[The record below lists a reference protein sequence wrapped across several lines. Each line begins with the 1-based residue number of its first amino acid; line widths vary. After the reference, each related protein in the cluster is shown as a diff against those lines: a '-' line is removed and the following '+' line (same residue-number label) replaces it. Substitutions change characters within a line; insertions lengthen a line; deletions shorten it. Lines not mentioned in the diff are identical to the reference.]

1 MNLSSKVEIGDI
13 VKISGIKFKCLENL
27 QNTKCLDCDINYFVQ
42 AWVLDEDEAT
52 FCYDECCNREDNKN
66 IFFKRIY

>member
-1 MNLSSKVEIGDI
+1 MNLNSKVEIG
-13 VKISGIKFKCLENL
+13 GIIKLAGVKFKCLENL

-52 FCYDECCNREDNKN
+52 F
-66 IFFKRIY
+66 